1 MFFSFMY
8 FFSCNYALGSLVLPP
23 ACTVYAYPS
32 LKNATSVPLH
42 LPSVSNYRYFY
53 YFLTIV
59 YISPPPEIAKFRQL
73 LFKYILN
80 VPEYEKYD
88 LL

>member
-8 FFSCNYALGSLVLPP
+8 LSSCNYALDGLVLPP
-23 ACTVYAYPS
+23 AHTVCAYPS
-32 LKNATSVPLH
+32 LKNATSVPRH
-42 LPSVSNYRYFY
+42 LPSASNYRYFCL
-53 YFLTIV
+53 LTIV
-59 YISPPPEIAKFRQL
+59 YISPPLEIAKFRQL

-80 VPEYEKYD
+80 IPEYEEYD